1 MPRLTGGD
9 DVTQQQ
15 TREDIKKTLGFVPGF
30 FDDFKWDDMAFGGGW
45 EIFKKFELGE
55 TNIPPKYKHMI
66 ALATAAAIKC
76 PYCTSFHKAAAEL
89 FGATETELQEAAY
102 TSSLVGYFSNYLHGR
117 RYPLEKFDKELNQ
130 IVGNFKAAA
139 GKK

>member
-1 MPRLTGGD
+1 MTKQKTL
-9 DVTQQQ
+9 
-15 TREDIKKTLGFVPGF
+15 EDIKETFGFVPGF
-30 FDDFKWDDMAFGGGW
+30 FEDFRWDELALSGGW

-66 ALATAAAIKC
+66 ALAAAAAIKC
-76 PYCTSFHKAAAEL
+76 PYCTNFHKAAAEL

-102 TSSLVGYFSNYLHGR
+102 TASLVGYFSNYLHGR
-117 RYPLEKFDKELNQ
+117 RYPLEKFDEELDQ
-130 IVGNFKAAA
+130 IVENFRAAA